1 MNLTDIESE
10 KREDLLQ
17 AEIKPP
23 RESRSL
29 QTECATNRSAGSV
42 RSSFLPYALERE
54 AAAGLKLDLE
64 LFLAQIR
71 HSAV

>member
-23 RESRSL
+23 RESQIRQEGGRIGCVQLLALS
-29 QTECATNRSAGSV
+29 R
-42 RSSFLPYALERE
+42 ALERE

-64 LFLAQIR
+64 LFLAEIR
-71 HSAV
+71 HAAV